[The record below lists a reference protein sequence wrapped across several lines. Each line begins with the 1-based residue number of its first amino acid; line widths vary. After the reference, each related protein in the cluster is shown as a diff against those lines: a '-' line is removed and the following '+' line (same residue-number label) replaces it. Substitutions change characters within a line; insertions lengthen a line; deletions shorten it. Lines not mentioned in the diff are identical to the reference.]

1 MQLPVK
7 YITKS
12 FVSRR
17 RFSVLFL
24 ASILFCITNL
34 SNAISQEVFS
44 KEKTIQ
50 KYEKAL
56 DQAEDLKVYQQDLLH
71 VIPKLQIAISAILR
85 EEYQR
90 ANRLL
95 DEALSDMEILSLNT
109 NTQYKNTFRLEWLE
123 IYISIVQKYAWIM
136 LLAYFFVRI
145 RFFRRHLV
153 QGKLFFKQRFL
164 IAFLAVFL
172 MLFFVYFDLS
182 KFGESAW
189 SFFDIQIVLMAISGF
204 ICGPLLSVG
213 IAILISIF
221 RLMLKPELPLYA
233 VTFLATG
240 FLAGLLSLRLKD
252 FYRGHTLSIWGGLLI
267 GFFHASLIYI
277 PMLKTLSFGYVL
289 LSICFIGILEAGSI
303 FVFFA
308 VVSGVLKEE
317 KRRVME
323 NELLKTKLRFLQ
335 AQISPHFLFNAL
347 NTISAICNREKAPE
361 ASKLILHLAN
371 FFRRAL
377 KRIEEQITV
386 AEELTYI
393 DSYLELEKARFQERL
408 KIVKKIKVS
417 DESVET
423 PIPFL
428 VIQPLV
434 ENAIKHGI
442 SKKEEGGTLE
452 IRVYEEAEMLI
463 FEIHDDGIG
472 CPDQKIKEILSSEK
486 REHGAG
492 IGLYNID
499 QRLRQIYGENF
510 GLKFHTELDQG
521 MTMKVMIPKSSKI
534 E

>member
-1 MQLPVK
+1 
-7 YITKS
+7 
-12 FVSRR
+12 
-17 RFSVLFL
+17 
-24 ASILFCITNL
+24 
-34 SNAISQEVFS
+34 
-44 KEKTIQ
+44 
-50 KYEKAL
+50 
-56 DQAEDLKVYQQDLLH
+56 
-71 VIPKLQIAISAILR
+71 LR
-85 EEYQR
+85 
-90 ANRLL
+90 
-95 DEALSDMEILSLNT
+95 
-109 NTQYKNTFRLEWLE
+109 
-123 IYISIVQKYAWIM
+123 
-136 LLAYFFVRI
+136 
-145 RFFRRHLV
+145 
-153 QGKLFFKQRFL
+153 
-164 IAFLAVFL
+164 
-172 MLFFVYFDLS
+172 
-182 KFGESAW
+182 
-189 SFFDIQIVLMAISGF
+189 
-204 ICGPLLSVG
+204 
-213 IAILISIF
+213 
-221 RLMLKPELPLYA
+221 
-233 VTFLATG
+233 
-240 FLAGLLSLRLKD
+240 
-252 FYRGHTLSIWGGLLI
+252 
-267 GFFHASLIYI
+267 
-277 PMLKTLSFGYVL
+277 
-289 LSICFIGILEAGSI
+289 ILEAGSI